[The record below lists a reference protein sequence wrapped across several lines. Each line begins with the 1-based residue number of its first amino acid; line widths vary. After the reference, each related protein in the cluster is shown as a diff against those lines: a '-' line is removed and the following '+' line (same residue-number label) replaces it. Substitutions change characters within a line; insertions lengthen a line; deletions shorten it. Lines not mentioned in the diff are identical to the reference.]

1 MNGPGDTEAS
11 PGNDGGLSSYVIPEF
26 HPQGEVSLEDDVG
39 ATSIIP
45 GELPPVVR
53 IDIARNNRG
62 GRRKAAEAVESQPS
76 GDERLHTGSGPEIAD
91 VIKGCEVIAIVR
103 EQRLQPYR
111 LKCELGGA
119 VRITP
124 FQSVMP
130 CKAQTSAHKKPPRFR
145 ERAGHSND

>member
-1 MNGPGDTEAS
+1 MNGPGDIETRPS
-11 PGNDGGLSSYVIPEF
+11 YDSGLSSYVIPEF

-39 ATSIIP
+39 AASVIP
-45 GELPPVVR
+45 GEMPAVVR
-53 IDIARNNRG
+53 TDEAINR
-62 GRRKAAEAVESQPS
+62 RRCTRRAAEAVESQPS

-91 VIKGCEVIAIVR
+91 VIKSDEVIAIIR
-103 EQRLQPYR
+103 EKLLQPYR